1 MKETPMNLKKILA
14 SGALALFVVTAPAA
28 LAKPKHKK
36 TADNVQF
43 DQTFDRFDTNRDGV
57 LTRGELGAYGEYFQH
72 LDTNRDGR
80 VTRAESRRVVN
91 RETSRLRG
99 MDTNRDGVVTRS
111 EWRGNDNAFRQLDR
125 NRDGVI
131 SNADSR

>member
-1 MKETPMNLKKILA
+1 MNLKKILA

-28 LAKPKHKK
+28 LAKPKHKTRT

-57 LTRGELGAYGEYFQH
+57 LTRGELGPYSEYFQH

-99 MDTNRDGVVTRS
+99 MDTNRDGVVTRR
-111 EWRGNDNAFRQLDR
+111 EWRGNDNSFRQLDR

-131 SNADSR
+131 STADSR